1 MVGLWCIQM
10 KPMDRPTMKNV
21 VEMLEGDLENLQ
33 LPPKPVFNLDVTP
46 PNIEGESSSLSGY
59 STESTSLVEN
69 EY

>member
-33 LPPKPVFNLDVTP
+33 LPPKPVLNLYETP
-46 PNIEGESSSLSGY
+46 TNIEGESSSLSGD
-59 STESTSLVEN
+59 STESTSFVEN

>member
-33 LPPKPVFNLDVTP
+33 LPPKPVLNLYETP
-46 PNIEGESSSLSGY
+46 TNIEGESSSLSGD

-69 EY
+69 AY